1 MTFELIAMN
10 YGGVFNLQTLLR
22 ALVSCQSKT
31 LNLPVKPI
39 EDWKN
44 DEQQSCKLYHRS
56 CTCQQYEKKTKF
68 EKAQTKSLKFLFY
81 EIHPPTPPTPHSCS
95 SMNQQRK
102 SFIRLNVAT
111 RLLVIFV
118 VLILLRRGT
127 KQCFVASFV
136 CGGVGV
142 QNVFVMF
149 VF

>member
-22 ALVSCQSKT
+22 ALVSCQSKN

-39 EDWKN
+39 KDWKN

-81 EIHPPTPPTPHSCS
+81 EIHPPTPHSCS

-111 RLLVIFV
+111 RLLVIVV

-142 QNVFVMF
+142 QYVFVMF